1 MANATKY
8 NIQGKKV
15 GSSAI
20 AEAITTAEANGQM
33 IKDYIVALRANL
45 RQWSANVKSR
55 AEVAHTTKKPHPQK
69 GTGNARQGSL
79 VAPHFRGGGRAF
91 GPKAKFDQ
99 HVRINKKERRAAI
112 RFLLGEKAREDKII
126 ILENYDMDAPKT
138 KTVQQFLEKT
148 GCEGRTLFIGHGS
161 FSKTEGEDAKEIS
174 VKSTEHVPFAKS
186 VRNLQKTQFALA
198 KNISGYDVMVAKNI
212 IMTEQALNEISDW
225 LC

>member
-15 GSSAI
+15 GSTTV
-20 AEAITTAEANGQM
+20 AEAITKAEANGQM
-33 IKDYIVALRANL
+33 VKDYIVALRANL

-69 GTGNARQGSL
+69 GTGNARAGSL
-79 VAPHFRGGGRAF
+79 VSPQFRGGGRAF

-112 RFLLGEKAREDKII
+112 RFLLGEKAREDKLIV
-126 ILENYDMDAPKT
+126 LEDYGIDSPKT
-138 KTVQQFLEKT
+138 KTVQQFLEKI
-148 GCEGRTLFIGHGS
+148 GCTGRTLFIGHGA
-161 FSKTEGEDAKEIS
+161 FAKTEGEESKEIS
-174 VKSTEHVPFAKS
+174 VKSTEHIPFAKS
-186 VRNLQKTQFALA
+186 VRNLPKTQFALA

-212 IMTEQALNEISDW
+212 IMTEQAFNEISEW